1 MAVAS
6 QRLCRPTECLRT
18 ERRLKRRGTPCF
30 MGFAMVATDFLPVV
44 ASTILYLPIRLVQ
57 GSVDLRAVDEL
68 AVCDGWPGSGAPE
81 QEVGQ
86 VGDVPAAIEAVVP
99 LARIARQV
107 LGADAVEGAVE
118 PRLHVAEQDM
128 DDGQHGIGVFP
139 AALDDRVVA
148 EAVGEAVVALQTIGD
163 EAGTGFGIA
172 ADKAAQIRR
181 GSGRQYG
188 DAGAAG
194 DETALL
200 DALALARR
208 GRDCFDRDRHQA
220 LVRIAEAAAPA
231 FGFAATTVIALIDLD
246 QTVEWIFPPLA

>member
-1 MAVAS
+1 MPDITKEITAVS
-6 QRLCRPTECLRT
+6 SLV
-18 ERRLKRRGTPCF
+18 F
-30 MGFAMVATDFLPVV
+30 
-44 ASTILYLPIRLVQ
+44 LPIRLVQ

-118 PRLHVAEQDM
+118 PRLHVAEQDT

-148 EAVGEAVVALQTIGD
+148 KAVGEAVVALQTIVMRRGP
-163 EAGTGFGIA
+163 GFAILRE
-172 ADKAAQIRR
+172 KTPPFRP

-200 DALALARR
+200 DALAL
-208 GRDCFDRDRHQA
+208 
-220 LVRIAEAAAPA
+220 
-231 FGFAATTVIALIDLD
+231 
-246 QTVEWIFPPLA
+246 